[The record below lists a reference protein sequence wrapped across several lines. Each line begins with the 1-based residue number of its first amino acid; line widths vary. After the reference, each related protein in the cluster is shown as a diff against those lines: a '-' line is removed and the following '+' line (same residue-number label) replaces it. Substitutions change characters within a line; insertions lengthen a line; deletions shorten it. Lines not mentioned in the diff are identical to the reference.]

1 MAYASLSKKRQMSA
15 VRLLAR
21 NEGTLVI
28 TGLFILLLVIVTTIS
43 NGFGYYEFSF
53 LTSGGAALALAAMGQ
68 ALIILV
74 GGFDLSVGASVSLI
88 NAILATTMAATVGSE
103 LSWGVA
109 ALAIGGLVGAV
120 NGFFVAFLR
129 IQSIVATLSTMFLL
143 RGLALLVL
151 PEPGGSVPQ
160 DVTSFFTGAAIPQ
173 ILPAALV
180 VILVAIAVWIAI
192 KRTRFGTAIY
202 AVGSDEESA
211 RAAGVRVRATK
222 FAAFVIG
229 GSYFGAAGLFV
240 SAQSGAGDPLVGNPM
255 LLETFAA
262 VVLGGTVLGGGRGGC
277 IGPVFGAY
285 TLMLMVNILLVLNIS
300 AYYSTM
306 VEGVILILAVLAT
319 SLTQESPIGRY
330 VRQCLDRWRAW
341 RSGILPSQIV
351 SARDPFLVPP
361 PATAPTNR
369 PKAAAAFANLRW
381 VQRNRDLLSYVLPS
395 YFFVFAV
402 VIVTQLVF
410 GGMLTS
416 WHYYNSLVV
425 LTSFLAILALG
436 QGAVILSGGLDL
448 SVPWIIGLSGILAT
462 GYIHG
467 SDSAAIWVVPA
478 VLAVGALIGL
488 FNGLGVVFLGL
499 APIVMTLATNGIL
512 QSAALVYSNGTPA
525 GFSSPSLRWVMTG
538 SIGGLT
544 PVVILVAVFVVLAVL
559 LLGRTAFGRRLY
571 AVGNSARVATL
582 SGVGVGRTLL
592 GVYMLSGVCAALV
605 GVLLTGFSGQ
615 ASLGMGDEYLL
626 PSIAVVVVGGTLITG
641 GRGHYIGMLG
651 GALLLTALQTLLD
664 GTTLPHA
671 TRNIIFGVVLL
682 GAVVSLRDRST

>member
-1 MAYASLSKKRQMSA
+1 M
-15 VRLLAR
+15 
-21 NEGTLVI
+21 
-28 TGLFILLLVIVTTIS
+28 
-43 NGFGYYEFSF
+43 
-53 LTSGGAALALAAMGQ
+53 
-68 ALIILV
+68 
-74 GGFDLSVGASVSLI
+74 
-88 NAILATTMAATVGSE
+88 
-103 LSWGVA
+103 
-109 ALAIGGLVGAV
+109 
-120 NGFFVAFLR
+120 
-129 IQSIVATLSTMFLL
+129 
-143 RGLALLVL
+143 
-151 PEPGGSVPQ
+151 
-160 DVTSFFTGAAIPQ
+160 
-173 ILPAALV
+173 
-180 VILVAIAVWIAI
+180 
-192 KRTRFGTAIY
+192 
-202 AVGSDEESA
+202 
-211 RAAGVRVRATK
+211 
-222 FAAFVIG
+222 
-229 GSYFGAAGLFV
+229 
-240 SAQSGAGDPLVGNPM
+240 
-255 LLETFAA
+255 
-262 VVLGGTVLGGGRGGC
+262 
-277 IGPVFGAY
+277 
-285 TLMLMVNILLVLNIS
+285 
-300 AYYSTM
+300 
-306 VEGVILILAVLAT
+306 
-319 SLTQESPIGRY
+319 
-330 VRQCLDRWRAW
+330 
-341 RSGILPSQIV
+341 
-351 SARDPFLVPP
+351 
-361 PATAPTNR
+361 
-369 PKAAAAFANLRW
+369 
-381 VQRNRDLLSYVLPS
+381 LPS
-395 YFFVFAV
+395 YFFVIAV
-402 VIVTQLVF
+402 IVVTQLVF

-425 LTSFLAILALG
+425 LASFLAILALG

-467 SDSAAIWVVPA
+467 SDSATIWVVPA

-582 SGVGVGRTLL
+582 SGVGVGGTLL

-671 TRNIIFGVVLL
+671 TRYIIFGVVLL